1 MLTMFAYLKKY
12 RFAAYVALL
21 LMIVELMVELLQP
34 FIISKIIDDGIGSN
48 NLTVVLKWG
57 GFLIGC
63 SIIAF
68 AAGILSSFYASHVSQ
83 SFGFDL
89 RERLYEKVQSF
100 SFANFNRFPESS
112 LITRLTNDVTQL

>member
-1 MLTMFAYLKKY
+1 MLTMFTFLKKY

-21 LMIVELMVELLQP
+21 LMLTELMVELLQP
-34 FIISKIIDDGIGSN
+34 YIISKIIDDGIGKD

-57 GFLIGC
+57 GFLVGC

-68 AAGILSSFYASHVSQ
+68 AVGILSSFYASHVSQ

-89 RERLYEKVQSF
+89 RERLYDKVQSF
-100 SFANFNRFPESS
+100 SFANFNRFP
-112 LITRLTNDVTQL
+112 